1 MKQTNDKQARRLL
14 KFMSYLIATH
24 TTAELNAL
32 PTDQNR
38 LLDINELMLKKSK
51 FKPYQDFLK
60 QEEA

>member
-1 MKQTNDKQARRLL
+1 LL
-14 KFMSYLIATH
+14 KFMSYLISTH